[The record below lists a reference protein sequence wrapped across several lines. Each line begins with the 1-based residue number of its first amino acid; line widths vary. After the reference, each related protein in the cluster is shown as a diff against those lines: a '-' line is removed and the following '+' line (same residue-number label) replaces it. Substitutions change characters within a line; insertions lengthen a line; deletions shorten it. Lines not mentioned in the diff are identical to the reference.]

1 MRPIVAVP
9 VTALVLALPA
19 CSGSSAVDQ
28 LPSGT
33 FAGSTAGDAPF
44 VLEVGQDIKVN
55 RRKARLVEEGVV
67 ELKAA
72 GVGTRLECSVQD
84 EDGEELRCTV
94 RTTPPTGA
102 PTTEVIDLMLL

>member
-1 MRPIVAVP
+1 MRLVVAVP
-9 VTALVLALPA
+9 VVALVLTLAA
-19 CSGSSAVDQ
+19 CSGSAVEQ
-28 LPSGT
+28 LPGGT

-44 VLEVGQDIKVN
+44 VLEIGQDIKVN

-67 ELKAA
+67 ELNAA
-72 GVGTRLECSVQD
+72 GVRTRLECSVQD
-84 EDGEELRCTV
+84 EDGQELRCTV